1 APGTRHERGRDRDV
15 DLRPRGMRSGAAAD
29 IRPRLPGG
37 EGVNARFDPAGPLR
51 GRLRVP
57 ADKSISHRAAILAAM
72 ASEPVEIHNYLHA
85 ADTLSTV
92 AAVRELGA
100 IVEERDHRLLI
111 RGCGLRNAQQPVG
124 RIDVGNAG
132 TLMRLL
138 PGWLAFQQ
146 GLRFKLDG

>member
-1 APGTRHERGRDRDV
+1 
-15 DLRPRGMRSGAAAD
+15 M
-29 IRPRLPGG
+29 
-37 EGVNARFDPAGPLR
+37 NARFDPSGPLR

-72 ASEPVEIHNYLHA
+72 ASEPVTIRNYLDA
-85 ADTLSTV
+85 ADTRSTLE
-92 AAVRELGA
+92 AIRELGA
-100 IVEERDHRLLI
+100 IVQERDDELVI
-111 RGCGLRNAQQPVG
+111 RGCGLRNAQLPAG

-146 GLRFKLDG
+146 GGVFELRRRRLDPLGARSTGSPSRSS